1 MVRLISRVLVL
12 LLSVATLC
20 GVLQAQS
27 ANIVTLRLLDGKTG
41 RRIVPTGILVRA
53 NHDATDHGNWTKQN
67 DDGTAQIKLPED
79 ASVIL
84 IHATY
89 ENSMEY
95 FINCD
100 GPKQADTPA
109 ELWYPVSGI
118 LSTGVVAANGCLN
131 PKAAEKLKVTAKPGE
146 FVLFVRK
153 LNWREAA
160 RVQ

>member
-1 MVRLISRVLVL
+1 MT
-12 LLSVATLC
+12 ALC
-20 GVLQAQS
+20 GAQT
-27 ANIVTLRLLDGKTG
+27 ANTVTLRLLDGKTG
-41 RRIVPTGILVRA
+41 RRVVPTGILVRA
-53 NHDATDHGNWTKQN
+53 NHDATDHGNWAKQN
-67 DDGTAQIKLPED
+67 DDGTAQIKLPES

-89 ENSMEY
+89 DNSMEY
-95 FINCD
+95 LVNCD

-118 LSTGVVAANGCLN
+118 LATGLVAANGCLK

-153 LNWREAA
+153 LGWRE
-160 RVQ
+160 QSQE

>member
-1 MVRLISRVLVL
+1 MVRKISSALVL
-12 LLSVATLC
+12 LLSMTALC
-20 GVLQAQS
+20 GAQT
-27 ANIVTLRLLDGKTG
+27 ANTVTLRLLDGKTG
-41 RRIVPTGILVRA
+41 RRVVPTGILVRA
-53 NHDATDHGNWTKQN
+53 NHDATDHGNWAKQN
-67 DDGTAQIKLPED
+67 EDGTAQIKLPES

-89 ENSMEY
+89 DNSMEY
-95 FINCD
+95 LVNCD

-118 LSTGVVAANGCLN
+118 LATGLVAANGCLK

-153 LNWREAA
+153 LGWRE
-160 RVQ
+160 QSQE